1 MNLYSIANEY
11 QALLSQTFD
20 PETGEVNEEA
30 MTALDS
36 VKDDIKDKGV
46 AIASYIKNL
55 EAERNAIEQAKKAMA
70 EREARL
76 DKRSSYLAEYLKTN
90 MERCGI
96 SVISSPYFE
105 IKIKKNPVS
114 VHIYDEAAL
123 PSEYVREKVVTTK
136 SPDKALIKE
145 ALQAGVELQCATLRQ
160 TTRLEIR

>member
-1 MNLYSIANEY
+1 MNLYAIANEY

-20 PETGEVNEEA
+20 PETGEVNEGA
-30 MTALDS
+30 MIALDTI
-36 VKDDIKDKGV
+36 KDDIKDKGI

-55 EAERNAIEQAKKAMA
+55 EAERKAIEEAKKAMA

-76 DKRSSYLAEYLKTN
+76 DRRADYLAEYLKSN

-105 IKIKKNPVS
+105 VKIKKNPVS
-114 VHIYDEAAL
+114 VHIFDESAL
-123 PSEYVREKVVTTK
+123 PSEYVREKVVTTR

-145 ALQAGVELQCATLRQ
+145 ALQAGVELQCATLKQ

>member
-76 DKRSSYLAEYLKTN
+76 DKRSAYLAEYLKTN